1 MTRLRSKTV
10 FFLKNMKEIMTVGQ
24 VNHLHLPNLLTFT
37 GQEAFLIP
45 GKWGDSKSSGKQ
57 FCQTQNLMD
66 LCLISTV
73 HFVRSTICMVFKR
86 FLYSGQERGGLTE
99 VPHSLFLECFSSFA
113 AEGRKLLGTGGLG
126 LPLG

>member
-24 VNHLHLPNLLTFT
+24 VNHLHLSNLLTFT
-37 GQEAFLIP
+37 GQAAFLIP
-45 GKWGDSKSSGKQ
+45 GKWGDSKSFGKQ
-57 FCQTQNLMD
+57 FCQIQNLMD
-66 LCLISTV
+66 LCVISTV
-73 HFVRSTICMVFKR
+73 RFVCSTIFMVCKR

-99 VPHSLFLECFSSFA
+99 VPYSLFLEGFSSFA